1 MTNAK
6 NHPHDPPFLLVPSD
20 LHLSDAIT
28 PFPSAF
34 WPNRQCLFSNHVPN
48 SRDRPSLVEMLVSW
62 CCCSG
67 IPAKPF
73 AAIASVFLAVG
84 SQVSLCLSK
93 HCLKSS
99 SVTYVQPCFE
109 AVCLAVRSWFSCPRS
124 LGTSILLFV
133 SQGIPLLFV
142 AFCSFC
148 AKMLFLLL

>member
-1 MTNAK
+1 MPK

-20 LHLSDAIT
+20 LSDAIT
-28 PFPSAF
+28 PFPSAL

-48 SRDRPSLVEMLVSW
+48 SRDRPSLVEMLLSW

-99 SVTYVQPCFE
+99 SVAYVQPCFE
-109 AVCLAVRSWFSCPRS
+109 AVYLAVRSCFSCPRS

-142 AFCSFC
+142 VFCSLC
-148 AKMLFLLL
+148 AKMLLLIL